1 MTILKVLLI
10 IIAIAGILGGGKK
23 TLIYSV
29 IGIIFL
35 ILKIRETIILK
46 KNPDSEKAIKIRGQL
61 DNNKK
66 EMAKFYE
73 GGLAGIIMVVIGLA
87 CIGLYELIIYFE
99 K

>member
-1 MTILKVLLI
+1 MAVFI
-10 IIAIAGILGGGKK
+10 IR
-23 TLIYSV
+23 S
-29 IGIIFL
+29 
-35 ILKIRETIILK
+35 
-46 KNPDSEKAIKIRGQL
+46 QL

-73 GGLAGIIMVVIGLA
+73 GGLTSIIMVVIGLA